1 MMSNVDELIRRRN
14 ELDAQIVTEL
24 GAQRVADVKAV
35 KKLVKQHKMTFSEL
49 SLALSPPKRVTKKC
63 PMCKK

>member
-35 KKLVKQHKMTFSEL
+35 KKLVKQHKMYTIVSL
-49 SLALSPPKRVTKKC
+49 SAVLPLQWVLKVKAYVA
-63 PMCKK
+63 